1 VGEANNSC
9 KNRKTAKEIMMSTKP
24 TIAERVACMTIG
36 TALSIVGL
44 ILIALGLTFLPIIG
58 ILVAFPVLGLAFYFF
73 KPGKWV
79 IADEAEAA
87 SFEAHETGAEE
98 SMAA

>member
-1 VGEANNSC
+1 M
-9 KNRKTAKEIMMSTKP
+9 KTKVAM
-24 TIAERVACMTIG
+24 AERVAGMIIG

-58 ILVAFPVLGLAFYFF
+58 ILVAFPVLALAFYFF
-73 KPGKWV
+73 RPGKWV
-79 IADEAEAA
+79 ITAETEAA
-87 SFEAHETGAEE
+87 PEARE

>member
-1 VGEANNSC
+1 
-9 KNRKTAKEIMMSTKP
+9 MMRTKL
-24 TIAERVACMTIG
+24 TVAERAACMTIG

-58 ILVAFPVLGLAFYFF
+58 ILVAFPVLALASHFF

-79 IADEAEAA
+79 IAAETEEASIAA
-87 SFEAHETGAEE
+87 QDTGVEE

>member
-1 VGEANNSC
+1 
-9 KNRKTAKEIMMSTKP
+9 MMRTKL
-24 TIAERVACMTIG
+24 TIAERVACMIIG

-58 ILVAFPVLGLAFYFF
+58 IFVAFPVLALAFYFF

-79 IADEAEAA
+79 IADETEAA
-87 SFEAHETGAEE
+87 PIEAQETGVEE